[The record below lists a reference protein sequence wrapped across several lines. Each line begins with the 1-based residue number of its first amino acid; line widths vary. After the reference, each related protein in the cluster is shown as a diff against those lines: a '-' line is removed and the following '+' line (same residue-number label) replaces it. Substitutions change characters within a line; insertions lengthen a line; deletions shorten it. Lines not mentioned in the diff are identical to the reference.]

1 MGYHSQA
8 KLPFSP
14 YCFRCD
20 GPTGHLSFYITY
32 FIQPYNLP
40 SHIKDTKLI
49 PNLIEQPLPLP
60 TNAVLLK
67 ADVTSLYTNVA
78 HDGGIA
84 SVIHLMKEY
93 MHLIPKNCPPPHI
106 VRGIRDVFFNWD
118 SLHARLNS
126 HCKAWSYKKKKHKKI
141 TAYRKS
147 V

>member
-49 PNLIEQPLPLP
+49 PNLLEQPLPLP
-60 TNAVLLK
+60 TNAVLLT

-126 HCKAWSYKKKKHKKI
+126 HCKAWSYKKKKH
-141 TAYRKS
+141 RKD
-147 V
+147 